1 MVRTAARGAWLSLGL
16 LASFP
21 AAGQG
26 AGSPP
31 NILFILADDL
41 GWTDVAAGSDFYET
55 PAIDRFMGRGMRFTN
70 AYANGPNCAPTRASL
85 MSGLYSP
92 RHGVYTV
99 RETGRGDA
107 SRQRLATPANETT
120 LAASF
125 RTLAESL
132 HAGGY
137 ATFHG
142 GKWHLGDG
150 DLGPLAR
157 GFDVNIGGGTH
168 GAPPGGTYFGPWPAP
183 GLEDAPAGVHLAD
196 YVTDRAIDFIRTQR
210 DRPFFAYVAYYDVH
224 TPLRAKPGLVRKYEE
239 KLARHP
245 ELGRESGH
253 NRPVYAA
260 MVETLDTNV
269 GRLLQALADSGLADN
284 TLVIFTSDNGGFGNA
299 TAMRPLRGAKGML
312 YEGGIRVPLGLVWP
326 GRIAPGTT
334 SDEPVITIDFYPT
347 LLEAAGVRPV
357 AGLKPDGVSLLP
369 VATGRTP
376 ALGREAIYWHFPAYL
391 EGVPKHFTGDVHTA
405 GWRET
410 PCSAVRAGDWKL
422 IEHFE
427 DGSLELYRLAD
438 DIGERRNLAAQQ
450 PGKAAELK
458 ALLDGWRTSIRAPVP
473 TPRVP

>member
-1 MVRTAARGAWLSLGL
+1 MIRTFARRAWWFVPL
-16 LASFP
+16 LACLP
-21 AAGQG
+21 AAGKQ
-26 AGSPP
+26 AGSPL

-55 PAIDRFMGRGMRFTN
+55 PHLDRFMGQGIRFTS

-85 MSGLYSP
+85 MSGLYGP

-99 RETGRGDA
+99 RETRRGDV
-107 SRQRLATPANETT
+107 SRQRLDTPENRTV

-142 GKWHLGDG
+142 GKWHLGDNE
-150 DLGPLAR
+150 LGPLAR
-157 GFDVNIGGGTH
+157 GFDVNVGGSTF
-168 GAPPGGTYFGPWPAP
+168 GAPPGATYFGPWPAP
-183 GLEDAPAGVHLAD
+183 GLENAPAGAHLAD
-196 YVTDRAIDFIRTQR
+196 YVTDRAIDFIREKR

-224 TPLRAKPGLVRKYEE
+224 TPLRAKEELVRKYEA
-239 KLARHP
+239 KLARNP
-245 ELGRESGH
+245 ELGRRSGH

-269 GRLLQALADSGLADN
+269 GRLLQALADAGLAEN
-284 TLVIFTSDNGGFGNA
+284 TLVVFTSDNGGFGNA

-326 GRIAPGTT
+326 GRIAPGSV
-334 SDEPVITIDFYPT
+334 SDEPAITLDFYPT
-347 LLEAAGVRPV
+347 LLAAAGLAP
-357 AGLKPDGVSLLP
+357 APGQTLDGVSLLP
-369 VATGRTP
+369 LMEGKTRALPRP
-376 ALGREAIYWHFPAYL
+376 AVYWHFPAYL
-391 EGVPKHFTGDVHTA
+391 EGVPKGLEADVHTP

-410 PCSAVRAGDWKL
+410 PSGAVRAGEWKL

-427 DGSLELYRLAD
+427 DGSLELYHLAD
-438 DIGERRNLAAQQ
+438 DIGERRNLAATR
-450 PGKAAELK
+450 PEKTAELQ
-458 ALLDGWRTSIRAPVP
+458 ALLARWREATAASMPVPRAP
-473 TPRVP
+473 

>member
-21 AAGQG
+21 VSGLG
-26 AGSPP
+26 AGTPP

-41 GWTDVAAGSDFYET
+41 GWTDAAAGSDFYET
-55 PAIDRFMGRGMRFTN
+55 PHLDRFMTQGMRFTS

-85 MSGLYSP
+85 MSGLYGP

-99 RETGRGDA
+99 RETSRGDA
-107 SRQRLATPANETT
+107 ARQRLATPANATT

-125 RTLAESL
+125 QTLAESL

-157 GFDVNIGGGTH
+157 GFDVNVGGSTF
-168 GAPPGGTYFGPWPAP
+168 GAPPGATYFGPWPAP
-183 GLEDAPAGVHLAD
+183 GLENAPAGAHLAD
-196 YVTDRAIDFIRTQR
+196 YVTDRAIDFIRERR

-224 TPLRAKPGLVRKYEE
+224 TPLHAKEELVRKYEE

-253 NRPVYAA
+253 HRPVYAA

-269 GRLLQALADSGLADN
+269 GRLLQALAETGLADN

-312 YEGGIRVPLGLVWP
+312 YEGGIRVPLGVVWP
-326 GRIAPGTT
+326 GRVAPGST
-334 SDEPVITIDFYPT
+334 SDEPVISLDFYPT
-347 LLEAAGVRPV
+347 LLEAAGVRPA
-357 AGLKPDGVSLLP
+357 AGLALDGVSLLP
-369 VATGRTP
+369 IATGRART
-376 ALGREAIYWHFPAYL
+376 LGREAVYWHFPAYL
-391 EGVPKHFTGDVHTA
+391 DGVPKGFAADVHTA

-410 PCSAVRAGDWKL
+410 PCSAVRAGEWKL

-427 DGSLELYRLAD
+427 DGSVELYHLAE
-438 DIGERRNLAAQQ
+438 DIGERRNLAAAR
-450 PGKAAELK
+450 PEKAAELQ
-458 ALLDGWRTSIRAPVP
+458 ALLARWREATAAPMPVLRAP
-473 TPRVP
+473 